1 MTTAIPR
8 QAFAVSEPVVPTV
21 WLRFLTPLLGLTL
34 LIGALGAVGYR
45 HLSEGVR
52 RDNDRTLAVIAEQ
65 KRQQIEGVLA
75 DARMD
80 AQLNFASHSQLEDLF
95 GRWIAGGRRDGAM
108 QEWMHRR
115 LVEVAEIRGWGGVLM
130 FDASA
135 KLALA
140 VGQGSLANEQERILD
155 IIRRPRIELVD
166 LHLDAAGRAHYGILS
181 PIGGAGQT
189 PHGVAYISWPA
200 DSTLYPQVKS
210 WPVPT
215 QTAETYLVRREG
227 ADVRF
232 VTSLR
237 HFEHADLGFVLPMS
251 RQDMPAARAARGEY
265 GIISGGRDYR
275 NVPVLAYAVPVAG
288 TPWLMLAEIDEV
300 EAYAAIRAMGW
311 EAGVLVGLGLLLVYS
326 GGFLL
331 WRRARQRD
339 ELASLLAHQ
348 AAESRFRV
356 VFEQAPL
363 GVVMVDASSGRI
375 VEANQRFAEIVGHSQ
390 ERLPGMAPV
399 RFTHPDDRAEI
410 RTQLERLQT
419 GESQVCRL
427 NMRYV
432 QPDGT
437 VIWVSLTASPV
448 NEVADAAAPRFL
460 FIVEDIT
467 ARMSI
472 EERLRI
478 SEQRHRLLAD
488 NAIDLILTMD
498 LAGRFSY
505 VSPSVERLL
514 GYTVDEMLSQAQSD
528 VLTPPSLATVTGYFG
543 RLRAPQ
549 AGGGRALFFRD
560 ELECRCKDG
569 ATVWVELTM
578 SPLLRPDG
586 SLVEILG
593 VARDISEQRRYEVEL
608 RGAYDAAE
616 AANAAKSEFL
626 AHMSHEIRT
635 PMNAVLGLAQ
645 VLQRESLAD
654 NQRDMVARIRGAGQS
669 LLNILNDVLDLSKVE
684 AGQLRIEPRPFEL
697 SNLLAEIDS
706 LMGQAA
712 NTKGLTL
719 RVALPDIGADLLLG
733 DGLRLEQVLLNL
745 IGNAI
750 KFADRGEVT
759 LITSCSERNEAG
771 LRLRFEVR
779 DNGIG
784 IAPEALER
792 LFEPF
797 AQADAGISRR
807 YGGTGLGLSICK
819 RLVELMG
826 GQIGATSEPGLGSCF
841 WFELPMLLAEAQAAP
856 APSGKPVRPLG
867 PCLVGAHLLVVD
879 DSAMNR
885 DLVDRALRQEGA
897 RVSLAADGQQA
908 VQILSNRSDAF
919 DGVLMDVQMPVMDGL
934 TAIRVIRDKL
944 GMVDLPIIAFTAGV
958 GAKQQAAA
966 REAGANDVLPKPM
979 DLDEMAEL
987 LSRWILPRVPAVALG
1002 QGQEPGNDF
1011 PDIPGIDRE
1020 RAAQRLGHDR
1030 DIFFSLLDF
1039 FIKDNTDA
1047 VKHVRAELAAGDR
1060 EAAGRRMHTLAS
1072 NAGFLCALDL
1082 MEAARQ
1088 AEAAID
1094 RGEIA
1099 LAPMLDA
1106 IAAQVSALVEASQ
1119 PWRLPV

>member
-1 MTTAIPR
+1 MTTAIPS
-8 QAFAVSEPVVPTV
+8 QALPVSEPEGPTV

-34 LIGALGAVGYR
+34 LIGALGVVGYR

-80 AQLNFASHSQLEDLF
+80 AQLNFASHSQLENLF

-108 QEWMHRR
+108 QEWIRRR
-115 LVEVAEIRGWGGVLM
+115 LVEVAEIRGWDGVLM

-166 LHLDAAGRAHYGILS
+166 LHVDAAGRVHYGILS

-232 VTSLR
+232 VTPLR
-237 HFEHADLGFVLPMS
+237 HFERADLGFVQSMS
-251 RQDMPAARAARGEY
+251 RQDMPAARAARGEH

-288 TPWLMLAEIDEV
+288 TSWLMLAEIDEV

-326 GGFLL
+326 GAFLL
-331 WRRARQRD
+331 SRRARQRA
-339 ELASLLAHQ
+339 ELASLQSHQ

-375 VEANQRFAEIVGHSQ
+375 VEANQRFAEIVGHSH
-390 ERLPGMAPV
+390 EDLPGMAPV

-410 RTQLERLQT
+410 RTQIERLQL
-419 GESQVCRL
+419 GESQVFRL

-432 QPDGT
+432 HSDGS

-448 NEVADAAAPRFL
+448 KVADAAAPRFL

-488 NAIDLILTMD
+488 NAIDVIMTMD

-514 GYTVDEMLSQAQSD
+514 GYTVDEMLSQTLSD
-528 VLTPPSLATVTGYFG
+528 VLTPPSLATVEGYFD
-543 RLRAPQ
+543 RLRAAQ
-549 AGGGRALFFRD
+549 GGGGALFFRD

-569 ATVWVELTM
+569 ATVWVELTV
-578 SPLLRPDG
+578 SPLLRPDD

-593 VARDISEQRRYEVEL
+593 VARDISERRRYEVEL

-645 VLQRESLAD
+645 VLQREPLAN

-669 LLNILNDVLDLSKVE
+669 LLSILNDVLDLSKVE

-697 SNLLAEIDS
+697 SSLLADIDS

-712 NTKGLTL
+712 NAKGLTL
-719 RVALPDIGADLLLG
+719 RVALPDTGADLLLG

-750 KFADRGEVT
+750 KFTERGEVT

-784 IAPEALER
+784 IVPEALER

-826 GQIGATSEPGLGSCF
+826 GQIGATSEPGQGSCF

-856 APSGKPVRPLG
+856 ALPGRPVRPMG

-934 TAIRVIRDKL
+934 TAIRMIRDKL

-987 LSRWILPRVPAVALG
+987 LSRWILPRVPAVAQG
-1002 QGQEPGNDF
+1002 QGQEPGNEF

-1030 DIFFSLLDF
+1030 DIFLSLLDF
-1039 FIKDNTDA
+1039 FIKDNADA

-1072 NAGFLCALDL
+1072 NAGFLCALNL
-1082 MEAARQ
+1082 MEVARQ

-1094 RGEIA
+1094 RGELELELEA
-1099 LAPMLDA
+1099 MLDA
-1106 IAAQVSALVEASQ
+1106 IAAQVSELVEASQ
-1119 PWRLPV
+1119 PWCLTV